1 MNRNKRTNRRGV
13 AAAEFAVCLPVLIL
27 LLLGM
32 IEACSMVFLK
42 QSLAVTA
49 YEGAH
54 TAVMPGA
61 TAAEVRTTC
70 EGILA
75 DRRVQGGTI
84 ELLPANLQALPEG
97 QYFEVRISAPTD
109 RNAILP
115 GRFFTGRTLT
125 SSAVMMKEI

>member
-1 MNRNKRTNRRGV
+1 MKKQHTNRRGI
-13 AAAEFAVCLPVLIL
+13 AATEFAVCLPVLIL

-42 QSLAVTA
+42 QSLSVTA

-75 DRRVQGGTI
+75 DRRVVAASI
-84 ELLPANLQALPEG
+84 EVLPANLQSLPEG
-97 QYFEVRISAPTD
+97 QYFEIRISAPTD